1 MVENEFPDGVRPDF
15 PKLDLEAIYRVAYRY
30 THHEPTARD
39 IAHNVYVQMRDLQ
52 QSRARRFDRAQAFA
66 QVVAKNAALNWR
78 RHVRRVQDTSLES
91 LDDASQYPQE
101 DPTTRL
107 NDWQD
112 AMRLLE
118 QLPEDRQELLL
129 LYFFGGYTIE
139 QIAKEVGA
147 TPNAVWKAITRT
159 LAHLQRLVDEP
170 SPREPRIRHFFKK
183 GKEHK

>member
-39 IAHNVYVQMRDLQ
+39 IAQNVYVRMRDLQ
-52 QSRARRFDRAQAFA
+52 QSRAQRFDRAQAFA

-78 RHVRRVQDTSLES
+78 RHVRRIRDTSLES
-91 LDDASQYPQE
+91 LDDPSLYPQE
-101 DPTTRL
+101 DPTTKL

-118 QLPEDRQELLL
+118 KLPEDQHELLL
-129 LYFFGGYTIE
+129 LYFFRDYTIE
-139 QIAKEVGA
+139 QIAKEVGT
-147 TPNAVWKAITRT
+147 TPNAAWKKIVRT
-159 LAHLQRLVDEP
+159 LARLQRLVDEP
-170 SPREPRIRHFFKK
+170 SPRESRIRHFFKK